1 MRKYPHTITI
11 WLQSGTY
18 DGSGQ
23 RAFAAP
29 ITTEN
34 SGKWQD
40 STALV
45 INNNAKEIES
55 KIQVLLESQDL
66 SEGDWI
72 FLGTSV
78 ETNPRTVA
86 NAFEVKAWNKT
97 ATVAGERYTRVA
109 FL

>member
-23 RAFAAP
+23 RAFAVP
-29 ITTEN
+29 TTV

-40 STALV
+40 STSLV
-45 INNNAKEIES
+45 KNNNAKEIES